1 MRKAVI
7 SMVLC
12 LNLFSLYSQT
22 ILPVYTDVKRVRVD
36 RIINKNF
43 PVRETY
49 PLSEIKIVNNDD
61 ALGILIEGSQ
71 LESVDAVDLPTLV
84 FSYNNQKYWFA
95 YQYYIYNSPLLLDID
110 VKKIVG
116 ADSSWL
122 VKLTTIAAGEVGP
135 KFPVYTFFVLQYI
148 NNLMIISDSVF
159 SVSEEPSNNKM
170 VFETF
175 QFEKNFWYNIGDKKY
190 YLQDN
195 ILVSDVR
202 FNVSKN
208 TILNI
213 LIDNLNIRSSPSVK
227 SSIICTL
234 NAGSNVKVIKY
245 AGQAERIDN
254 FVSPWIEVEFRNNGL
269 NQIGYIFGA
278 YVK

>member
-1 MRKAVI
+1 MRKTII
-7 SMVLC
+7 SVFFC

-22 ILPVYTDVKRVRVD
+22 ILPVYTDVKRVKVE

-49 PLSEIKIVNNDD
+49 ALSEIKIVNNDD

-84 FSYNNQKYWFA
+84 FSYNNQKYCFT
-95 YQYYIYNSPLLLDID
+95 YQYYIYNSPLLLGID

>member
-1 MRKAVI
+1 MRKAII
-7 SMVLC
+7 SLVLC
-12 LNLFSLYSQT
+12 LNLYSLYTQT
-22 ILPVYTDVKRVRVD
+22 ILPVYTDVKLVKVE
-36 RIINKNF
+36 RIVNKNF

-49 PLSEIKIVNNDD
+49 ALSEIKIVNNDD

-71 LESVDAVDLPTLV
+71 LESVVAVDLPTLV

-95 YQYYIYNSPLLLDID
+95 YQYYIYENPMLLGID

-122 VKLTTIAAGEVGP
+122 VKLTTIADGEVGP
-135 KFPVYTFFVLQYI
+135 KFTLNTFFVLQYI
-148 NNLMIISDSVF
+148 NNLMIISDAVF
-159 SVSEEPSNNKM
+159 SNSEEPSNNKM

-190 YLQDN
+190 YLQDT

-202 FNVSKN
+202 FNVSKD
-208 TILNI
+208 TSLNL
-213 LIDNLNIRSSPSVK
+213 LIDNSNIRTSPSVK

-234 NAGSNVKVIKY
+234 NAGSHVKVIKY
-245 AGQAERIDN
+245 AGQAERIDS
-254 FVSPWIEVEFRNNGL
+254 FVSPWIEVEIHNKGL
-269 NQIGYIFGA
+269 KQIGYIFGA